1 MNTNQSNVL
10 IHVNAVTGID
20 PTAALQG
27 SLSQVHG
34 VIGVRPS
41 ARPRLTW
48 VDYDPSL
55 TGCRDILS
63 HMQQRGLHTQLV
75 GM

>member
-10 IHVNAVTGID
+10 IHVNAVPDIA

-41 ARPRLTW
+41 ARLRLTW
-48 VDYDPSL
+48 VDYDPSV
-55 TGCRDILS
+55 TGCRNILN
-63 HMQQRGLHTQLV
+63 HM
-75 GM
+75 